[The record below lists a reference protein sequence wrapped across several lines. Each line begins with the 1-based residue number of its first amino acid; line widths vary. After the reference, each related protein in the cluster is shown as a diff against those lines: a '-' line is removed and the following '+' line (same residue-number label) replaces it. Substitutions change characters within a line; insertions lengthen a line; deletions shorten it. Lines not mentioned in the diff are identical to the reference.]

1 MEALYPEWMMGILL
15 RGASEGSLP
24 QADGLELRCCRP
36 DADLSCVSPLNKV
49 LLPGLG
55 AYTWKGRSKGTQKLA
70 QSCRP
75 EKNHTELKGGKQRLC
90 FPLLILAVALCPH
103 LLVDI

>member
-1 MEALYPEWMMGILL
+1 MEALYPQWMMGIPL
-15 RGASEGSLP
+15 RGASGGSRP
-24 QADGLELRCCRP
+24 QADGLELGCCRP

-49 LLPGLG
+49 LLPSLG
-55 AYTWKGRSKGTQKLA
+55 AYTWKDRSKETQKLA

-75 EKNHTELKGGKQRLC
+75 EKNQTELKGGKQRLC
-90 FPLLILAVALCPH
+90 FSLLILAVALCAH